1 MRYTITID
9 DNTQAGSGLLEVAKS
24 IAKVYKSVKVS
35 KISEEDAWFASEI
48 DKSIKSGKAD
58 KQKVLSRFNIQ

>member
-1 MRYTITID
+1 MKYTITID
-9 DNTQAGSGLLEVAKS
+9 DNTKAGSSLLEVAKS

-35 KISEEDAWFASEI
+35 KLSEEDDWIASEI